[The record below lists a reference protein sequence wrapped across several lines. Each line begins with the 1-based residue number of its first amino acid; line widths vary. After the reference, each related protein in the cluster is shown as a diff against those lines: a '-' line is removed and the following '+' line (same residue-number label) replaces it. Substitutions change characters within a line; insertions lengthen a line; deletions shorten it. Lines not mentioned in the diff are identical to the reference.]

1 MAFGGKRFS
10 ENGNSSIQ
18 LLKSKNKYSD
28 CQILR
33 VSMKLFCRATES
45 QSELII

>member
-1 MAFGGKRFS
+1 MAFGGKRRDLVK
-10 ENGNSSIQ
+10 IQ
-18 LLKSKNKYSD
+18 LLKSKNKNSD